1 MTNKEL
7 PSLSPELA
15 GRTPDCIGRWLTNL
29 WIEHTGST
37 RSFETEPAWMSRPN
51 KEYSS
56 YNLHNYEIV
65 LALEFLNKIGRV
77 KNTEEIIQNGQL
89 KGNISEAEWQRFITT
104 APLQDLKVGVIG
116 GPEARIFAEMGASA
130 VGFDPYLNKLPIL
143 KLLKLEEHSV
153 YFSKQ
158 LALQY
163 ANRFDLTLSSWL
175 FDQGTGLTVQD
186 FGMLTDIIA
195 MTKKDGFSIH
205 NGNLIPTMVKKA
217 SLVDK
222 VLKVVPPNNKYKLGD
237 SPVYFVLQKR

>member
-1 MTNKEL
+1 MKNNEF

-15 GRTPDCIGRWLTNL
+15 ERTPDCIGRWLTNL

-37 RSFETEPAWMSRPN
+37 RWFETEPAWMSRPN

-116 GPEARIFAEMGASA
+116 GPEARIFAEMGAEA
-130 VGFDPYLNKLPIL
+130 VGFDPYLNMLSKTGLP
-143 KLLKLEEHSV
+143 KLEEHSV
-153 YFSKQ
+153 YFTKQ
-158 LALQY
+158 LAQKY
-163 ANRFDLTLSSWL
+163 ADRFDLTLSSWL
-175 FDQGTGLTVQD
+175 FDQESGLTDQGPEV
-186 FGMLTDIIA
+186 LTGILL
-195 MTKKDGFSIH
+195 MTKKLGFSMH
-205 NGNLIPTMVKKA
+205 NGNLMPTIVQN
-217 SLVDK
+217 SLLTDK
-222 VLKVVPPNNKYKLGD
+222 VVAIVPPLNKYKLGD